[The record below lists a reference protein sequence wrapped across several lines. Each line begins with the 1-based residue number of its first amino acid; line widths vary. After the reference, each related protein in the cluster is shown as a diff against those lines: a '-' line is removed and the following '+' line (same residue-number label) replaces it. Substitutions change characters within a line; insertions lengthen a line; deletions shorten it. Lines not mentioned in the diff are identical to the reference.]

1 MMYVN
6 NKESKIYSRPRIKI
20 LDIFCKRI
28 RNRNNI
34 KQKKLAKTFIIL
46 VIAFSIAKIILD
58 AILPIFDNLCGN
70 KAKAIATEISNQAA
84 TEVMKKYNYNELFT
98 IEKDNQ
104 GNITMIKSNVIT
116 INNITS
122 EVANKIQQEIN
133 NKNKE
138 KVEIALGS
146 LSSMKL
152 LSGKGPDIPI
162 KVATKGNVETE
173 LRSEFSEQGINQT
186 LHRVY
191 LQVNCEISIL
201 TPYNSISEKVSNQI
215 LLLENV
221 IVGNTPMFY
230 EEK

>member
-1 MMYVN
+1 MYFN

-162 KVATKGNVETE
+162 KVATEGNVETE

-191 LQVNCEISIL
+191 LQVDCKISIL

-215 LLLENV
+215 LLVENV

>member
-1 MMYVN
+1 MMYFN

-34 KQKKLAKTFIIL
+34 KQKKLVKTFIIL

-162 KVATKGNVETE
+162 KVATEGNVETE

-191 LQVNCEISIL
+191 LQVDCKISIL

-215 LLLENV
+215 LLVENV

>member
-1 MMYVN
+1 MMYFN

-162 KVATKGNVETE
+162 KVATEGNVETE

-191 LQVNCEISIL
+191 LQVDCKISIL

-215 LLLENV
+215 LLVENV